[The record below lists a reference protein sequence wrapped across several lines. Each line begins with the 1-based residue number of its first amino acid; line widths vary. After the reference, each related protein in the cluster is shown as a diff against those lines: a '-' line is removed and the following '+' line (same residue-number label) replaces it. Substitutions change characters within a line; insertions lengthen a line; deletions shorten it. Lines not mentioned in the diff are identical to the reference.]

1 MDQRPEFLCA
11 AIGHQALE
19 FLKQAQIRSFAGVWN
34 KPKHG
39 VLNIP
44 VDGVKHAKRQIAA
57 ERFALFVNIRIV
69 SAAEIDAFEG
79 ALPLRCRW
87 KDAFHRVFT
96 VRLHDQRMAWR
107 QLLNITRPNAKDRSK
122 SGAFAC
128 HSNGLSRLHPECR
141 ANTVG
146 VTKHESVTITDD
158 SAKDIAAV
166 ETLGG
171 VAQDARD
178 IKFLRDHRSKF
189 AAF

>member
-1 MDQRPEFLCA
+1 M
-11 AIGHQALE
+11 
-19 FLKQAQIRSFAGVWN
+19 
-34 KPKHG
+34 
-39 VLNIP
+39 LNIP

-57 ERFALFVNIRIV
+57 ERFAFFVNIRIV

-79 ALPLRCRW
+79 ALSLGCRW
-87 KDAFHRVFT
+87 KNAFHRVLA
-96 VRLHDQRMAWR
+96 VRLHDQRMSGR

-128 HSNGLSRLHPECR
+128 HSNGLSRLDPECR

-166 ETLGG
+166 ETFGG

-178 IKFLRDHRSKF
+178 IKFLRDDRSKF

>member
-1 MDQRPEFLCA
+1 M
-11 AIGHQALE
+11 
-19 FLKQAQIRSFAGVWN
+19 
-34 KPKHG
+34 
-39 VLNIP
+39 LNIP
-44 VDGVKHAKRQIAA
+44 VDRVKHAKRKIAA
-57 ERFALFVNIRIV
+57 KRFALFIDVRIIP
-69 SAAEIDAFEG
+69 AAEIDAFEG

-87 KDAFHRVFT
+87 KDAFHRVLA
-96 VRLHDQRMAWR
+96 VSLHDQRMSWR
-107 QLLNITRPNAKDRSK
+107 QLLNIAGANSKDSSK

-158 SAKDIAAV
+158 SAQDIAAV

-178 IKFLRDHRSKF
+178 IKFLRDDRSKF